1 MKLKTKHDIIENFI
15 QQFRQFGTDVVDC
28 FSCGMCFHFAWI
40 LKARFGPGPEVVYDP
55 VINHFACRIDDRIYD
70 ISGDITD
77 NTEYKWETWATFKG
91 KDQKET
97 MRIVRDCVWKIPDG
111 VLVCG
116 ICPMCFEDDWGNYIC
131 DLDNSPVDPDQ
142 PCTKGGIVTD
152 GR

>member
-1 MKLKTKHDIIENFI
+1 MTKRDIIENFI

-40 LKARFGPGPEVVYDP
+40 LKARFGPGAETVYDP

-77 NTEYKWETWATFKG
+77 NAEYKWETWATFKG

-97 MRIVRDCVWKIPDG
+97 MRIVRDCVGKIPDG
-111 VLVCG
+111 VLGCG
-116 ICPMCFEDDWGNYIC
+116 ICPRCCEDDWGNYIC

-142 PCTKGGIVTD
+142 PCTKGGVVTD

>member
-1 MKLKTKHDIIENFI
+1 MKLKTKHDIVENFI

-116 ICPMCFEDDWGNYIC
+116 ICPMCFEDDWGNHIC

>member
-1 MKLKTKHDIIENFI
+1 MRLKTKHDIIENFI
-15 QQFRQFGTDVVDC
+15 HQFRQFGTDVVDC

-40 LKARFGPGPEVVYDP
+40 LKARFGPGPE
-55 VINHFACRIDDRIYD
+55 IIYD

-77 NTEYKWETWATFKG
+77 HTEYKWETWATFKG

-97 MRIVRDCVWKIPDG
+97 MKIVRDCVWKIPDG

-116 ICPMCFEDDWGNYIC
+116 ICPMCFEDDWGNHIC